1 MQEPRSPP
9 PCALPPRVAPC
20 YTHAVRTRYY
30 GGNLDILQR
39 YLDDESVA
47 LVYIAAFGQI
57 DTEGGGSG
65 EGGEGGGDEE
75 ISSSW

>member
-1 MQEPRSPP
+1 M
-9 PCALPPRVAPC
+9 
-20 YTHAVRTRYY
+20 RTRYY